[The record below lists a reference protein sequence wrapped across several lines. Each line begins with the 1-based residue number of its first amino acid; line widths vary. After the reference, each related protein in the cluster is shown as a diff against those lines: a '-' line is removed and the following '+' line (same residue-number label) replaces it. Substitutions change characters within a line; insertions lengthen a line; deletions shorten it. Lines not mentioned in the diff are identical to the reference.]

1 MEDLKGRT
9 AFITGGARGIG
20 LGIGRAFAH
29 AGVKLAIADIDPD
42 SLAAAKSELAKLTA
56 VETFNLDV
64 RDREAYARVADEAE
78 ARLGAVSILC
88 NNAGVAAATR
98 LTYEFW
104 DWMLGINLNGV
115 INGIQTFLPRMLER
129 GGGGHIVN
137 TASGAG
143 LAAEGSDL
151 MYTTSKFAVVGMS
164 EALRR
169 ELEPKQIG
177 VTVLCPGPVGTNIVG
192 NSRITQPAAR
202 NAEESKTWEAITEQV
217 TAQSGARRHSRQ
229 GRRDGAGGGESEPA
243 LRPHRPRDG
252 EIYQGANEGSARR
265 ATAGQLVR
273 TIFSKRR
280 YLRTRPFPAC
290 SSRTGCSG

>member
-9 AFITGGARGIG
+9 AFITGGSRGIG
-20 LGIGRAFAH
+20 LGIARAFAR
-29 AGVKLAIADIDPD
+29 AGVKLAIVDIDPD

-56 VETFNLDV
+56 VETFALDV
-64 RDREAYARVADEAE
+64 RDREAYARIADEAE
-78 ARLGAVSILC
+78 ARLGTVSILC

-129 GGGGHIVN
+129 GGSGHIVN

-143 LAAEGSDL
+143 LAAEGSGI
-151 MYTTSKFAVVGMS
+151 MYNTSKFAVVGLS

-169 ELEPKQIG
+169 DLEPKQIG

-192 NSRITQPAAR
+192 NSRITQPAAL
-202 NAEESKTWEAITEQV
+202 NAEEAKTWVAVTDQV
-217 TAQSGARRHSRQ
+217 TAMLAR
-229 GRRDGAGGGESEPA
+229 GVAPDKVGEMVLAAVKENRLYVHTDRVMEKSIIARTKALLDALPPA
-243 LRPHRPRDG
+243 
-252 EIYQGANEGSARR
+252 S
-265 ATAGQLVR
+265 
-273 TIFSKRR
+273 
-280 YLRTRPFPAC
+280 
-290 SSRTGCSG
+290 

>member
-1 MEDLKGRT
+1 MEDVKNRT

-20 LGIGRAFAH
+20 LGIAHAFAR
-29 AGVKLAIADIDPD
+29 AGIKLAIADIDPD

-56 VETFNLDV
+56 VETFKLDV
-64 RDREAYARVADEAE
+64 RDREAYARIADEAE
-78 ARLGAVSILC
+78 ARLGSVSILC

-98 LTYEFW
+98 FTYEFW

-143 LAAEGSDL
+143 LAAEGSDV
-151 MYTTSKFAVVGMS
+151 MYATSKFAVVGMS

-169 ELEPKQIG
+169 VLEPKQIG

-202 NAEESKTWEAITEQV
+202 NAEEAKMWEAVTEQV
-217 TAQSGARRHSRQ
+217 TAQLAR
-229 GRRDGAGGGESEPA
+229 GVTPDEVGEMVLAAVKGNRLYVHTDRVMEQYIKARTQALLDALPPA
-243 LRPHRPRDG
+243 
-252 EIYQGANEGSARR
+252 N
-265 ATAGQLVR
+265 
-273 TIFSKRR
+273 
-280 YLRTRPFPAC
+280 
-290 SSRTGCSG
+290 

>member
-1 MEDLKGRT
+1 MEDVKSRT

-20 LGIGRAFAH
+20 LGIARAFAR

-42 SLAAAKSELAKLTA
+42 SLAVAKSELAKLTA
-56 VETFNLDV
+56 VEAFKLDV
-64 RDREAYARVADEAE
+64 RDREAYARVADETE
-78 ARLGAVSILC
+78 ARLGNVSILC

-104 DWMLGINLNGV
+104 DWMMGINLNGV
-115 INGIQTFLPRMLER
+115 FNGIQTFLPRMLER

-143 LAAEGSDL
+143 LVAEGSGL

-164 EALRR
+164 ESLRR

-202 NAEESKTWEAITEQV
+202 NAEEAKTWAAVTDQV
-217 TAQSGARRHSRQ
+217 TAMLAR
-229 GRRDGAGGGESEPA
+229 GVAPDKVGEMVLTAVKENRLYIHTDRVMEKYIQARTKALLDALPPA
-243 LRPHRPRDG
+243 D
-252 EIYQGANEGSARR
+252 
-265 ATAGQLVR
+265 
-273 TIFSKRR
+273 
-280 YLRTRPFPAC
+280 
-290 SSRTGCSG
+290 